1 VRAIYRETNRL
12 STQNI
17 RFTQDPQAEVEAQK
31 YERPIPSRD
40 YILQLLQE
48 RGEPVGFETVAQA
61 FQLED
66 ENDLEALRRRLK
78 AMLRD
83 GQLLQNRRG
92 DFAVVD
98 KLDLIRGRVIGHP
111 DGFGFLVPDDGSD
124 DLFITPKR
132 MRGLLHGDRVLV
144 REAGLDHRGRR
155 EAAPVEVLE
164 RANTHVVGRLHLEHG
179 ICFVVPSNKH
189 LNQQILVAAEDRG
202 AAIEGQ
208 IVVVEL
214 IEQPTWRSQ
223 PIGKVS
229 EVLGED
235 MAPGME
241 IDIALRSYEIPTEWP
256 DAVTQE
262 IASLGR
268 EVPENAKVGREDIRN
283 LSLVTIDGED
293 ARDFDDAVYCE
304 PKGRGWRLLVAIAD
318 VSHYVLPGTALEAEA
333 INRGNSVYFPGR
345 VIPMLPEILSNGLC
359 SINPQVDRLCMV
371 CEMDISTSGVVKDY
385 RFFEGV
391 MRSAARLT
399 YNEVAAMVV
408 ERKAE
413 TIQQYKNV
421 FPHLE
426 NLYALY
432 GALRTQRDKRGAID
446 FETTE
451 TRIIFGE
458 QRKIREIVP
467 VVRNDA
473 HKLIEE
479 MMIAANVAAADYLD
493 KNEIPALYRVHN
505 GPTVEKLTDLRAF
518 LAEFGLKLAGGE
530 DPEPRHYAKLLGEIK
545 DKPEAELIQTVLL
558 RSLSQAVYTPENDGH
573 FGLAFDAYTHFTSPI
588 RRYPDLVVHRALRAL
603 VRGERKKYAYSDND
617 MLSIGEHCSMTE
629 RRADDAT
636 RDAMDWLKC
645 EYMRG
650 KVGEEYEGRI
660 TGVTNFGIF
669 VILKD
674 VYVEGLVH
682 ITGLGKDY
690 FHFDSVKHRLSG
702 ERTGRM
708 YRLADT
714 VRVKVVRVNL
724 DDKKIDFELAGVADS
739 VEKGEPKSE
748 KREGGGARR
757 GKRRKRR

>member
-1 VRAIYRETNRL
+1 M

-17 RFTQDPQAEVEAQK
+17 RFKQDPQAEIEAQK

-40 YILQLLQE
+40 YILQLLRD
-48 RGEPVGFETVAQA
+48 RGEPVGFEAVAVA
-61 FQLED
+61 YQLED
-66 ENDLEALRRRLK
+66 EQDLEALRRRLK

-83 GQLLQNRRG
+83 GQLMQNRRG

-98 KLDLIRGRVIGHP
+98 KMDLIRGRVIGHP
-111 DGFGFLVPDDGSD
+111 DGFGFLVPDDGSS

-144 REAGLDHRGRR
+144 REAGLDQRGRR

-164 RANTHVVGRLHLEHG
+164 RANTHIVGRLHLEHG

-202 AAIEGQ
+202 AALEGQ

-256 DAVTQE
+256 RAVQE
-262 IASLGR
+262 QIASLGR
-268 EVPENAKVGREDIRN
+268 EVPEAAKQGREDIRQ
-283 LSLVTIDGED
+283 LPLVTIDGED
-293 ARDFDDAVYCE
+293 ARDFDDAVYCA
-304 PKGRGWRLLVAIAD
+304 PQGRGWRLLVAIAD
-318 VSHYVLPGTALEAEA
+318 VSHYVLPDTPLDEEATK
-333 INRGNSVYFPGR
+333 RGNSVYFPGR

-371 CEMDISTSGVVKDY
+371 CDMEISASGVVKDF

-408 ERKAE
+408 ERTAAVIKQYAE
-413 TIQQYKNV
+413 VY
-421 FPHLE
+421 PHLE
-426 NLYALY
+426 NLHELY
-432 GALRTQRDKRGAID
+432 KALRTQREKRGAID
-446 FETTE
+446 FETVE
-451 TRIIFGE
+451 TRIIFGD

-479 MMIAANVAAADYLD
+479 MMIAANVAAAEYLQ
-493 KNEIPALYRVHN
+493 KNKIPALYRVHS
-505 GPTVEKLTDLRAF
+505 GPTEEKLTGLRAF
-518 LAEFGLKLAGGE
+518 LGEFGLKLGGGE
-530 DPEPRHYAKLLGEIK
+530 DPEPRHYSKVLDEIK

-603 VRGERKKYAYSDND
+603 VRRERKNYIFSDND
-617 MLSIGEHCSMTE
+617 MQLVGEHCSMTE

-645 EYMRG
+645 EYMRSE
-650 KVGEEYEGRI
+650 VGEEYEGRI

-669 VILKD
+669 VMLKD

-690 FHFDSVKHRLSG
+690 FHFEQTKHRLMG
-702 ERTGRM
+702 ERTGRIF
-708 YRLADT
+708 RLFDT
-714 VRVKVVRVNL
+714 VRVRVVRVNL
-724 DDKKIDFELAGVADS
+724 EDKKIDFELAG
-739 VEKGEPKSE
+739 EPEAAVKTKTKVDGE
-748 KREGGGARR
+748 KREGGAARR